1 MSSSEREIRL
11 KERVMLNPIFTE
23 YIIADR
29 ADEVRRHAD
38 RARLARQAMTATREA
53 RAARKSATS
62 GAPRRWR
69 AWGWSLAPRAFGSAR
84 LLPR

>member
-11 KERVMLNPIFTE
+11 KERIMLNPIVAE

-29 ADEVRRHAD
+29 ADEARRHAD
-38 RARLARQAMTATREA
+38 RARLARQAVTATREA
-53 RAARKSATS
+53 RAARQGATS
-62 GAPRRWR
+62 GAPSRWR
-69 AWGWSLAPRAFGSAR
+69 AWGWSLTPRAFGSAS

>member
-11 KERVMLNPIFTE
+11 KELVMLNPIITE

-29 ADEVRRHAD
+29 ADEARRHAA
-38 RARLARQAMTATREA
+38 RARLARQAATET
-53 RAARKSATS
+53 RAARASRAGSAS
-62 GAPRRWR
+62 RVPGRWR
-69 AWGWSLAPRAFGSAR
+69 AWGWSLSPRAFGAAR

>member
-1 MSSSEREIRL
+1 
-11 KERVMLNPIFTE
+11 MLNPAITQ

-29 ADEVRRHAD
+29 ADEARRRAAS
-38 RARLARQAMTATREA
+38 ARLARQAVAQT
-53 RAARKSATS
+53 RAARQTGRGAVS

-69 AWGWSLAPRAFGSAR
+69 AWSWSLTPRAFGSAR